1 MSTPP
6 RSAEVRAARGTLA
19 SKCAKY
25 PADHPEVV
33 EARQRLV
40 AANLADHIERIVTGF
55 PRLTDEQLDRCAALI
70 QAGKT

>member
-6 RSAEVRAARGTLA
+6 RSAEVRAARGNLA

-33 EARQRLV
+33 EARRTLV
-40 AANLADHIERIVTGF
+40 AANLADHIERIVNGF
-55 PRLTDEQLDRCAALI
+55 PPLTNEQLNRCAALF
-70 QAGKT
+70 QAGKA